1 MGAICAAI
9 DGCLIYQVPNDA
21 QNAILWTGMQNS
33 LKTANSTA
41 SYAGIDG
48 NRNRSVMFQNV
59 APNAVLGDGKC
70 DYQHA

>member
-1 MGAICAAI
+1 MDVICAAI
-9 DGCLIYQVPNDA
+9 GGCLICQAPNDA
-21 QNAILWTGMQNS
+21 QNVIPWTGMQSS
-33 LKTANSTA
+33 LKTANLIA
-41 SYAGIDG
+41 RYAGIDG